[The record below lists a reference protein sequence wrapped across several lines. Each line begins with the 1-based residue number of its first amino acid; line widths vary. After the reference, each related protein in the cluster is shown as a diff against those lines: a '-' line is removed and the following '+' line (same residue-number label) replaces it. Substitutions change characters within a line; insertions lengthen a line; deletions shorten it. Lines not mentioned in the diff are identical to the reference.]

1 MRVHICLQQKSGKE
15 SNEAD
20 VEFVLY
26 MLISYKYG
34 TSFRY
39 AAPDGLLKVKIPIL
53 FMQKKKD
60 TRELILSQTYK
71 LLFTYSWEAITI
83 EQIENSIGKTR
94 GAIFYFFRNKV
105 ELFNAI
111 IEERFMCKLKSSEI
125 ENSTLELSI
134 KDFFNQYHA
143 PFERVSLDI
152 KNNYGQVD
160 PNSAVINIIVQARNL
175 YPNFDII
182 LESYLNI
189 EIQYIANHAL
199 VMKNNP
205 KLMSIFKT
213 YIQLSYGALLFHSTF
228 CVFDTKKQLQSYI
241 NGFTFLIGE

>member
-34 TSFRY
+34 ASSRY
-39 AAPDGLLKVKIPIL
+39 AAPDGLLKVKVPIL

-125 ENSTLELSI
+125 ENSTLKLSI
-134 KDFFNQYHA
+134 KDFFSQYYA
-143 PFERVSLDI
+143 PFERVSIDI
-152 KNNYGQVD
+152 AENYGQVD
-160 PNSAVINIIVQARNL
+160 SNSAVVNIIAQARRL

-182 LESYLNI
+182 IESYI
-189 EIQYIANHAL
+189 KEEIQYIANHL
-199 VMKNNP
+199 LIMKDNP
-205 KLMSIFKT
+205 ILMNLFKT
-213 YIQLSYGALLFHSTF
+213 YIQLACGVLLFPSSF
-228 CVFDTKKQLQSYI
+228 CVFDAKKQLQSYI
-241 NGFTFLIGE
+241 NGFAFLIGE